1 MQRDKTLATIA
12 VVLAYIVLLAIIIVG
27 KGM

>member
-1 MQRDKTLATIA
+1 MQRDKTLATIV
-12 VVLAYIVLLAIIIVG
+12 VVLAYVVLLAIIIVG